1 MGKEIY
7 TLHDNG
13 RKLFT
18 TARDCTPI
26 QRFVYVMA
34 KNHHTDDPKKD
45 VKPGGIDKAKKF
57 QNATSKF

>member
-1 MGKEIY
+1 MGEEMY

-18 TARDCTPI
+18 SPHDCTPI

-34 KNHHTDDPKKD
+34 KDHHRDDPND
-45 VKPGGIDKAKKF
+45 SEPGGLEKANKF
-57 QNATSKF
+57 NQATKNF

>member
-1 MGKEIY
+1 MGEEIY

-18 TARDCTPI
+18 SARDCTPI

-34 KNHHTDDPKKD
+34 KNHHTDDPSSS
-45 VKPGGIDKAKKF
+45 KPSGIDKAGKF
-57 QNATSKF
+57 NDTGF

>member
-18 TARDCTPI
+18 SARDCTPI

-34 KNHHTDDPKKD
+34 KNHHTDDPKQ
-45 VKPGGIDKAKKF
+45 PNPSGLEKAKDF
-57 QNATSKF
+57 NNATSF